1 MGVKEPARR
10 TQVVPEF
17 PDRLHIQ
24 TQSWCNAGCIFCP
37 YSRISREK
45 PMGRMSWELYT
56 KIIDEASQYNLQRCA
71 LLLMNEPLL
80 DPELPRKIRYAKDR
94 FPERT
99 EVMIT
104 SNGSVLSDEKIEG
117 LIASGLDRIKIS
129 IQGVDPAV
137 YEYTMGKLKYDRT
150 VDGVRRLI
158 RAVRQSKNK
167 KPRVVLSIVATGSNI
182 KEVRRFKRYWRLRG
196 VKATSVIFE
205 NKAGNVEL
213 RGGELAPAGLKSPM
227 TCFRPFRTSYILW
240 NGDVILCCS
249 DWGRQVILGNVQHQ
263 SLREIWHAKPAN
275 DVREAIRDWDL
286 QKLPPICRS
295 CYKAEATGAHHKKP
309 VFIKGLADSFMGL
322 FGADRHRTEE
332 EEEKDGLL

>member
-24 TQSWCNAGCIFCP
+24 THSWCNAGCIFCP
-37 YSRISREK
+37 YSRIAREK

-80 DPELPRKIRYAKDR
+80 DHDLPRKIRYAKDR

-104 SNGSVLSDEKIEG
+104 SNGSVLSDEKIKG
-117 LIASGLDRIKIS
+117 LIDSGLDRIKIS
-129 IQGVDPAV
+129 IQGLDPAV
-137 YEYTMGKLKYDRT
+137 YEYTMGKLQYDRT
-150 VDGVRRLI
+150 IEGVRRLI
-158 RAVRQSKNK
+158 RAVRQSKSK

-213 RGGELAPAGLKSPM
+213 RGGELAPAGLRSPQ

-249 DWGRQVILGNVQHQ
+249 DWGREVILGNVQRQ
-263 SLREIWHAKPAN
+263 SIREIWHGNPAN
-275 DVREAIRDWDL
+275 DVREAIRHWDL
-286 QKLPPICRS
+286 ETLPPICRS
-295 CYKAEATGAHHKKP
+295 CFKAEATGAHHKKP
-309 VFIKGLADSFMGL
+309 VLIKELADSFMGL

-332 EEEKDGLL
+332 EEEKDW